1 MTLPQRIMSILA
13 ALAVL
18 PVASAALASDTEDLP
33 QVQEALYTDLGIIV
47 ETREKS
53 QWVAD
58 RFEVQEASNLALRS
72 VCRTPLESHQAL
84 EAWLANEITRMGGPA
99 KDRYLKQGRSLDGLS
114 DLIRT
119 ERIHRLAKHTLTIRN
134 EDCPFWIQPTP
145 DFNGIHQSSYRFVLM
160 GESMGGGSLFLRDG
174 EYAFGGG
181 GAFRLLPAFGLSRRI
196 TLAIGGELGGQGRFS
211 PDGNGGQELS
221 ADFHLAGVMLL
232 RYQKLSQLFDVELG
246 ITQYFDDEGFDETPG
261 GRVAIAYGFA
271 TPRLGSFMPYAV
283 LFVGYELYPGRAN
296 DPMTHVLRAG
306 TRVGVSFDP

>member
-18 PVASAALASDTEDLP
+18 PVASAAVASDTEDLP

-72 VCRTPLESHQAL
+72 VCRTPLASHQAL
-84 EAWLANEITRMGGPA
+84 EAWLANEIIRMGGPA
-99 KDRYLKQGRSLDGLS
+99 KDRYLQQGRSLDGLS

-160 GESMGGGSLFLRDG
+160 GESMGGGSAFLRDG

-196 TLAIGGELGGQGRFS
+196 TLQSAV
-211 PDGNGGQELS
+211 NS
-221 ADFHLAGVMLL
+221 ADKDGSHPM
-232 RYQKLSQLFDVELG
+232 
-246 ITQYFDDEGFDETPG
+246 
-261 GRVAIAYGFA
+261 A
-271 TPRLGSFMPYAV
+271 TAV
-283 LFVGYELYPGRAN
+283 R
-296 DPMTHVLRAG
+296 
-306 TRVGVSFDP
+306 S